1 MIDDPLHL
9 VGQIEATEI
18 FVFACGRIKL
28 PWGEGK
34 PDTPYK
40 KEWGWRLSGRPG
52 HNLTN
57 RVLRQFFS

>member
-18 FVFACGRIKL
+18 FVFAVADKIAVGR
-28 PWGEGK
+28 GK